1 MPDWSS
7 RPGPPFRPPW
17 WPEGEPFPPA
27 GPGGW
32 NRGPGGWHG
41 GRRRFVRRFGLM
53 LAAFWVLLFMTSAL
67 AVAVLSGVFGLG
79 RHRGL
84 IPLAAILGVLLLVGF
99 VAIGRSVRRMARPLG
114 DVMEAADRVA
124 GGDYAVRVQERG
136 PREMRRLARSFN
148 QMTERL
154 GSDEERRRNLLADV
168 AHELR
173 TPLSVILGN
182 TEGMLDGLYPA
193 DPEHLQPLVETTRV
207 MARLLDDLQVLS
219 TAEAGA
225 LKLHREPVEPAHLVA
240 DAVAAFRSRA
250 GEKGVRLEERA
261 AAPGLPVL
269 EVDPVRVGE
278 VLSNLVANAVRH
290 TPSGGSVTVSASR
303 DGDDGVSF
311 EVVDTGPGIPPE
323 ALSHV
328 FERFVKSADSGG
340 AGLGLAI
347 AKTLVEAHRG
357 TISAE
362 SGPAGGT
369 TVRFRLGSA
378 PEAGSGP

>member
-7 RPGPPFRPPW
+7 RRGPPFRPPW
-17 WPEGEPFPPA
+17 WPEGEPFPPER
-27 GPGGW
+27 GTG
-32 NRGPGGWHG
+32 RGPGGWHG
-41 GRRRFVRRFGLM
+41 SRRRAIRRVGLTV
-53 LAAFWVLLFMTSAL
+53 AAVWFLLFMTTGL
-67 AVAVLSGVFGLG
+67 AVAVVSGIFGLG

-84 IPLAAILGVLLLVGF
+84 YPLAAILGLLLLVGLI
-99 VAIGRSVRRMARPLG
+99 ALGRSIRRMAVPLS

-124 GGDYAVRVQERG
+124 GGDYAVRVTERG

-154 GSDEERRRNLLADV
+154 GSDEDRRRNLLADV

-193 DPEHLQPLVETTRV
+193 DPEHLQPLLETTRV
-207 MARLLDDLQVLS
+207 MARLLDDLQILS

-225 LKLHREPVEPAHLVA
+225 LKLHREPADPAHLVA

-250 GEKGVRLEERA
+250 EEKGVRLEDGA
-261 AAPGLPVL
+261 ANGLPVL

-290 TPSGGSVTVSASR
+290 TPSGGSVTVTAEPAQN
-303 DGDDGVSF
+303 GAVAFAVS
-311 EVVDTGPGIPPE
+311 DTGPGIPPE
-323 ALSHV
+323 ALPHV
-328 FERFVKSADSGG
+328 FDRFVKSSDSGG

-347 AKTLVEAHRG
+347 AKSLVEAHGG

-362 SGPAGGT
+362 SGPEGGT
-369 TVRFRLGSA
+369 AVRFTLGSA
-378 PEAGSGP
+378 PEAGSGR